1 MSRLLIDVRLLS
13 LSFLVSSW
21 LCDAMTA
28 EEALIADMD
37 SGVGCKVDDLDV
49 SPAVFEK
56 VADLDLGRVLVE
68 WSWLE
73 NSPVASSQ
81 P

>member
-1 MSRLLIDVRLLS
+1 VN
-13 LSFLVSSW
+13 
-21 LCDAMTA
+21 
-28 EEALIADMD
+28 
-37 SGVGCKVDDLDV
+37 DLDV

-56 VADLDLGRVLVE
+56 VADMDLGRVLVE

-81 P
+81 S